1 MISGCG
7 GNATAASTAA
17 TAKTYS
23 ATVLADH
30 PVAYWR
36 MDETTGSTMADA
48 SGNANQ
54 GRYVGIY
61 TLGQPGALA
70 GGAVAF
76 DGQSGAASV
85 MNSPSLQVNTVT
97 IEMWIKKHTDTEY
110 GVYVAKNVEP
120 GGGAGSSWFELLN
133 SHHNG
138 ELEFRVTSDG
148 APAVLSNATL
158 ALNTWYYVVATYD
171 GAIAKIY
178 INGKLDGTLDG
189 QIPWVVQIKLDGTLK
204 VTAVPKQTSDPLFIG
219 RRMDGLFADAAL
231 ANVAIYSA
239 ALSADRIAAHWQASG
254 LH

>member
-1 MISGCG
+1 
-7 GNATAASTAA
+7 
-17 TAKTYS
+17 
-23 ATVLADH
+23 
-30 PVAYWR
+30 
-36 MDETTGSTMADA
+36 
-48 SGNANQ
+48 
-54 GRYVGIY
+54 
-61 TLGQPGALA
+61 
-70 GGAVAF
+70 
-76 DGQSGAASV
+76 

-97 IEMWIKKHTDTEY
+97 IEMWVKKHTDTEY

-178 INGKLDGTLDG
+178 INGKLDGTL
-189 QIPWVVQIKLDGTLK
+189 K

-239 ALSADRIAAHWQASG
+239 ALSPARIAAHWQASG

>member
-1 MISGCG
+1 MSSC

-120 GGGAGSSWFELLN
+120 GGGAGSSWFQVLN

-148 APAVLSNATL
+148 APAVLSNSTL

-171 GAIAKIY
+171 GATAKIY
-178 INGKLDGTLDG
+178 INGKLDGTL
-189 QIPWVVQIKLDGTLK
+189 K
-204 VTAVPKQTSDPLFIG
+204 VTAVPNQTSDPLFIG
-219 RRMDGLFADAAL
+219 RRMDGLFADASL

-239 ALSADRIAAHWQASG
+239 ALSAERIAAHWQASG
-254 LH
+254 SH

>member
-1 MISGCG
+1 MFLFFAVALVTSGCG

-17 TAKTYS
+17 TAKTYN

-48 SGNANQ
+48 SGNANH

-85 MNSPSLQVNTVT
+85 MNAASLQVNTVT
-97 IEMWIKKHTDTEY
+97 IEVWLKKHSDSEY
-110 GVYVAKNVEP
+110 GVYVAKNIQV
-120 GGGAGSSWFELLN
+120 GGGSGTSWFELLN

-138 ELEFRVTSDG
+138 QLEFRVTSDG
-148 APAVLSNATL
+148 APAVLSTSTL

-171 GAIAKIY
+171 GTVAKLY
-178 INGKLDGTLDG
+178 VNGKLDGE
-189 QIPWVVQIKLDGTLK
+189 LK
-204 VTAVPKQTSDPLFIG
+204 VDVVPKQTSDPLFIG
-219 RRMDGLFADAAL
+219 RRTDGFFNDAAM
-231 ANVAIYSA
+231 ADVAIYSV
-239 ALSADRIAAHWQASG
+239 ALSAGRIAAHWQASG
-254 LH
+254 AH

>member
-1 MISGCG
+1 MSSC

-30 PVAYWR
+30 PVAYGR
-36 MDETTGSTMADA
+36 MDETAGSTMADA
-48 SGNANQ
+48 SGKANH

-85 MNSPSLQVNTVT
+85 MNAASLQVNTVT
-97 IEMWIKKHTDTEY
+97 IEVWLKKHSDSEY
-110 GVYVAKNVEP
+110 GVYVAKNIQV
-120 GGGAGSSWFELLN
+120 GGGSGTSWFELLN

-138 ELEFRVTSDG
+138 QLEFRVTSDG
-148 APAVLSNATL
+148 APAVLSTSTL

-171 GAIAKIY
+171 GAVAKLY
-178 INGKLDGTLDG
+178 VNGKLDGE
-189 QIPWVVQIKLDGTLK
+189 LK
-204 VTAVPKQTSDPLFIG
+204 VAVVPKQTSDPLFIG
-219 RRMDGLFADAAL
+219 RWTAPRFKPPP
-231 ANVAIYSA
+231 SA
-239 ALSADRIAAHWQASG
+239 PASSRSATALSG
-254 LH
+254 

>member
-1 MISGCG
+1 MSSC

-120 GGGAGSSWFELLN
+120 GGGAGSSWFQVLN

-148 APAVLSNATL
+148 APAVLSNSTL

-171 GAIAKIY
+171 GATAKIY
-178 INGKLDGTLDG
+178 LNG
-189 QIPWVVQIKLDGTLK
+189 KLDGTLK

-219 RRMDGLFADAAL
+219 RRMDGLFADASL

-239 ALSADRIAAHWQASG
+239 ALSAARIAAHWQASG
-254 LH
+254 SH

>member
-1 MISGCG
+1 MRKEFLFFAVALVISGCG

-36 MDETTGSTMADA
+36 MDEATGGTMADA
-48 SGNANQ
+48 SGNANN
-54 GRYVGIY
+54 GRYVGTY

-97 IEMWIKKHTDTEY
+97 IEMWIKKHSDTEY

-120 GGGAGSSWFELLN
+120 GGGAGSGWFELLN

-138 ELEFRVTSDG
+138 QLEFRVTSDG
-148 APAVLSNATL
+148 APAVLSKSVL

-171 GAIAKIY
+171 GAAAKLY
-178 INGKLDGTLDG
+178 VNGKLDGE
-189 QIPWVVQIKLDGTLK
+189 LK

-219 RRMDGLFADAAL
+219 RRTDGLFNDAAM
-231 ANVAIYSA
+231 ADVAIYSV
-239 ALSADRIAAHWQASG
+239 ALSAGRISAHWQASG
-254 LH
+254 AH